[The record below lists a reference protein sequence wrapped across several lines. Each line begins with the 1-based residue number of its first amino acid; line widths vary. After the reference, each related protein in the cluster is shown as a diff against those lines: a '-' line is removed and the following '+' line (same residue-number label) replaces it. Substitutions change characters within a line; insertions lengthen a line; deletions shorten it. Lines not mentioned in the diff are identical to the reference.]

1 MDGSG
6 ILLITEFSPK
16 WNNYFN
22 STLTTLTILKTTAS
36 PSATCSLS
44 NTPLRQV
51 DSPISH
57 TYILITNTHHSLS
70 LSLFRYI
77 YIYIGQQADLALHRD
92 GSLLSFNVLLNPV
105 SDFKGGGTYIKPLNQ
120 TFQIK
125 QGSHDNPINNCY
137 NHLYNLMIYDKLFET

>member
-1 MDGSG
+1 MKQLFQLNLNNPNNPEDDCLSIRDLFFVKYSAAPGR
-6 ILLITEFSPK
+6 FSD
-16 WNNYFN
+16 
-22 STLTTLTILKTTAS
+22 LTHI
-36 PSATCSLS
+36 
-44 NTPLRQV
+44 
-51 DSPISH
+51 
-57 TYILITNTHHSLS
+57 YTHHQHTSFSFALS
-70 LSLFRYI
+70 LSIYI